1 MERRVVV
8 FSAESMGLGAA
19 ALILLVLVVVLWFV
33 IATAAAL
40 KGSDVE
46 QPNRVAQMYGY
57 TVCLIAVIIGIT
69 AASSIL
75 DASFDRAHPLQS
87 EYPYGASLTSFEA
100 YKATLQRERMMMGP
114 QAPAMPDTVSD
125 NTLRARY
132 DALVTDRT
140 AATVYRTTKTFV
152 TSGTMLVV
160 AVIMFL
166 VHWWWL
172 RRFSTTLRAG

>member
-1 MERRVVV
+1 VA

-19 ALILLVLVVVLWFV
+19 AIILLVLLIVLWFV

-75 DASFDRAHPLQS
+75 DAAFDRAHPLQS
-87 EYPYGASLTSFEA
+87 DYPIGASLTSFEA

-114 QAPAMPDTVSD
+114 QAPAIPDTASD
-125 NTLRARY
+125 PTLRARF
-132 DALVTDRT
+132 DALVSDRT

-152 TSGTMLVV
+152 TSGTMLLL

-166 VHWWWL
+166 VHWRWL
-172 RRFSTTLRAG
+172 RRFSNAPRAG